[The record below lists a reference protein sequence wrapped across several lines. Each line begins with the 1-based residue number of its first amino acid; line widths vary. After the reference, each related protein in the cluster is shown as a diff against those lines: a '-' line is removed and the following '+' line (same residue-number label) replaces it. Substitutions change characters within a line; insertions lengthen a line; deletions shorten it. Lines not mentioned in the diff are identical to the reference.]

1 MIKLLQ
7 YPWVRCVSNRNNL
20 LVNFVFIFTF
30 HYDHPNVCWIKK
42 DDKLWEKLCEK
53 KLWIKPKEWQLSK
66 CPTWRG
72 FIDEAYIE
80 DVFVNES
87 EVCWLRLK

>member
-1 MIKLLQ
+1 MINYEKN
-7 YPWVRCVSNRNNL
+7 YV
-20 LVNFVFIFTF
+20 
-30 HYDHPNVCWIKK
+30 KK
-42 DDKLWEKLCEK
+42 K